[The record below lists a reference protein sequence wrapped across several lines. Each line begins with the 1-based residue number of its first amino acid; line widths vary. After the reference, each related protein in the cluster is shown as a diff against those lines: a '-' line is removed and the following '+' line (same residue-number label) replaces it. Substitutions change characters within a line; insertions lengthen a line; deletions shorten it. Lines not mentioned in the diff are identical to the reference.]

1 MVGAV
6 LRMLRKERG
15 YSLRQLAAATGLSH
29 SFLCDIERGR
39 CKPSLDTLEVLARA
53 LEVAPGIFLSQ
64 VVVDN
69 DRPAACQ

>member
-6 LRMLRKERG
+6 LKKLRKERG

-29 SFLCDIERGR
+29 SFLCDVERGR
-39 CKPSLDTLEVLARA
+39 CKPSLDTLQVLAGA
-53 LEVAPGIFLSQ
+53 LQVAPEIFLSR
-64 VVVDN
+64 VVVDT